1 MDYKCGTGHGVGF
14 FLNVHEGPQSL
25 RVTNNVKLEKG
36 MIITNEPGIYKEGKF
51 GIRTEN
57 MMIIVEDEKTEFGQF
72 MKFEAI
78 TYCPIDL
85 DGINKEMLTDEEKE
99 WLNNYHKDVYTK
111 LAPYL
116 DEEEKA
122 WLDKETREI

>member
-1 MDYKCGTGHGVGF
+1 
-14 FLNVHEGPQSL
+14 
-25 RVTNNVKLEKG
+25 
-36 MIITNEPGIYKEGKF
+36 MILV
-51 GIRTEN
+51 
-57 MMIIVEDEKTEFGQF
+57 VEDEKTEFGQF

-85 DGINKEMLTDEEKE
+85 DGINEEMLAESEIH

-116 DEEEKA
+116 DKEERE
-122 WLDKETREI
+122 WLQDETRGI